1 VEDKREIWRLR
12 KQKYRAS
19 RYECLLVF
27 TLNEEKELREK
38 AEKKKLSL
46 KDYIKVAISTY
57 DDGRFIVPG
66 DKKIQELI
74 LQIRKIGNN
83 VNQLVRYINTN
94 KKLDITD
101 IQKLQKHLAEI
112 EEKIKDLLEN
122 PKTK

>member
-1 VEDKREIWRLR
+1 MEDKREIWRLR

-101 IQKLQKHLAEI
+101 IQKLQKHLAEN
-112 EEKIKDLLEN
+112 KISNDH
-122 PKTK
+122 

>member
-1 VEDKREIWRLR
+1 MEDKREIWRLS

-19 RYECLLVF
+19 RYEWLLVF